1 MSEPLRVLSLGAGIQ
16 SSVVLLMSCKSILPK
31 LDHAIFAD
39 TQWEPDEVYENLEW
53 LTIEAGKHNIPVH
66 RVTKGD
72 LRQHTIEGFVRG
84 SVDKKQR
91 YASLPLYTR
100 QPNGDKGMI
109 RRQCTR
115 EYKIEPIERFIKRE
129 ILGLRPYQRV
139 ERDCVEQW
147 FGISA
152 DELKR
157 VRASTTY
164 WKTHQYPLIG
174 IPKEMLPKA
183 YTRQACIHWLQ
194 EHYPGR
200 QFTRSACIGCPYHSN
215 TEWRF
220 IRDNVKYWNDA
231 IEVDIKIRKAGGIK
245 GDVFL
250 HRDCVPLLKA
260 DLRTDE
266 EKGQIEMGFREEC
279 LGYCGI

>member
-1 MSEPLRVLSLGAGIQ
+1 MLKILSLGAGIQ
-16 SSVVLLMSCKSILPK
+16 SSTVFLMSCKGILPK

-39 TQWEPDEVYENLEW
+39 TQWEPDEVYETLEW
-53 LTIEAGKHNIPVH
+53 LTLRGQKYGIPVH

-72 LRQHTIEGFVRG
+72 LRKHTLEGFVRG
-84 SVDKKQR
+84 SVNKKQR
-91 YASLPLYTR
+91 YASLPLYTI
-100 QPNGDKGMI
+100 QENGDKGMI

-129 ILGLRPYQRV
+129 ILGLKPYQRV

-152 DELKR
+152 DELRR
-157 VRASTTY
+157 VRASRDY

-174 IPKEMLPKA
+174 IPKEMLPKP
-183 YTRQACIHWLQ
+183 YTRQGCRAWLA
-194 EHYPGR
+194 EHYPDR
-200 QFTRSACIGCPYHSN
+200 QFTRSACIGCPYRSN
-215 TEWRF
+215 GEWRLM
-220 IRDNVKYWNDA
+220 RNNPKYWGDA
-231 IEVDIKIRKAGGIK
+231 LEVDTKIRKSGGMR

-250 HRDCVPLLKA
+250 HRDCVPLSEV